1 VIAQRLAAAR
11 DEMSHYDE
19 FDFVVVNDDFEAAV
33 AETCSIFVASR
44 LRRERQVER
53 HADLISALLVEG
65 GGLTGHEG
73 FGSRN

>member
-1 VIAQRLAAAR
+1 
-11 DEMSHYDE
+11 MSHYDE

-73 FGSRN
+73 SGSRN